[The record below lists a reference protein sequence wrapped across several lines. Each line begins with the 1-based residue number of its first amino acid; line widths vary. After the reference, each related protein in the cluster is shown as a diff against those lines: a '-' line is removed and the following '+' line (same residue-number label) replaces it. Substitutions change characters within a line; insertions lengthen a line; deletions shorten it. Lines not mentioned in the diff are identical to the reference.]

1 MHETL
6 RVRWTLVP
14 LSPPRPWRPCRRC
27 ETLRPFASSGR
38 FRVNAQ
44 KKRLDAWLIYRCA
57 HCEATWNLPL
67 LERQAVGAVDPAL
80 LARLTAND
88 AGLAMQLACDE
99 TLLRRHSPRLE
110 AGEGARLQRQRLSGG
125 PAAPL
130 LRIEFALSLP
140 CPQRLDRLLA
150 EGLGLSRGEVAR
162 LADEGLLEVPPRALR
177 RPPRDGDAVLLRLG
191 ELESALAERLR
202 KAVR

>member
-1 MHETL
+1 MHDTL

-44 KKRLDAWLIYRCA
+44 KKRLDVWLIYRCA
-57 HCEATWNLPL
+57 RCDATWNLPL
-67 LERQAVGAVDPAL
+67 LERQPVGAVDPAL
-80 LARLTAND
+80 LARFTAND
-88 AGLAMQLACDE
+88 PALAMQLACDE
-99 TLLRRHSPRLE
+99 TLLRRHSPRLD
-110 AGEGARLQRQRLSGG
+110 AGEGARLETQRLAGG
-125 PAAPL
+125 PAAAL
-130 LRIEFALSLP
+130 LRIELALPLP

-150 EGLGLSRGEVAR
+150 EGLGLTRGEIAR
-162 LADEGLLEVPPRALR
+162 LADAGALEVPPRALR

-191 ELESALAERLR
+191 ELEEALAARVR
-202 KAVR
+202 AAVG

>member
-27 ETLRPFASSGR
+27 QCLRPFESSGR

-57 HCEATWNLPL
+57 HCEATWNLPVV
-67 LERQAVGAVDPAL
+67 ERQAVGTIDLAL

-88 AGLAMQLACDE
+88 AALALRLACDE
-99 TLLRRHSPRLE
+99 ALLRRHSPRIE
-110 AGEGARLQRQRLSGG
+110 AGEGIGLEKRRLAGG
-125 PAAPL
+125 TAAAL
-130 LRIEFALSLP
+130 LRIELAVPLP

-150 EGLGLSRGEVAR
+150 EGLGLSRSEIGR
-162 LADEGLLEVPPRALR
+162 LAAIGLLEPPPRALR
-177 RPPRDGDAVLLRLG
+177 RPPRDGDALLLRLG
-191 ELESALAERLR
+191 EMEGALAERVR
-202 KAVR
+202 RAVG